1 MQIST
6 KFQCCAVIYLRI
18 LYIPREEEERCRVE
32 EREGDGKDEGGWGEG
47 GVVRTRHQ
55 CQLSE
60 EDGDQEEWKVRRRV
74 ENVYQCGHV
83 SLDKKSTMLKVFVQ
97 A

>member
-1 MQIST
+1 MFSD
-6 KFQCCAVIYLRI
+6 LRI
-18 LYIPREEEERCRVE
+18 LYIPREGEERYRVK

-55 CQLSE
+55 RQLSE
-60 EDGDQEEWKVRRRV
+60 EDGDQEKGKVGRRV

-83 SLDKKSTMLKVFVQ
+83 SLDKKLMASKVFV
-97 A
+97 